1 MDKWSGKTALVTG
14 AYSGIGGA
22 ISEAMIKQ
30 GMNVVGCGRN
40 IERLKDFASSLN
52 GPGQFIPVKCDIS
65 IEEEV
70 LDMFK
75 TAKQKLGGIHVCI
88 NNAGLNFDTTL
99 LEGKTDDW
107 KKVLDI
113 NVIGLSVCTR
123 EAVKSMRENNID
135 DGHIIN
141 IGSLGGL
148 RLEKDYHAAHMYYA
162 SKFAVRA
169 LTEGTRNEVRD
180 AGTNIRVSLISPG
193 VVETEF
199 QYRMRGPEKAKKMY
213 GSIQT
218 MEPKDIADSVVYVLS
233 APLHVQVTQLTI
245 ETTDSNINFAAR

>member
-1 MDKWSGKTALVTG
+1 MEKWRGKTALITG
-14 AYSGIGGA
+14 AYVGIGGA
-22 ISEAMIKQ
+22 ISEELVKY

-40 IERLKDFASSLN
+40 LERLEEFAHSLK
-52 GPGQFIPVKCDIS
+52 GPGHFIPVRCDIS
-65 IEEEV
+65 KEEEV
-70 LDMFK
+70 LNMFK
-75 TAKQKLGGIHVCI
+75 IAEDKYGGIHVWI

-99 LEGKTDDW
+99 LEGKTEDW
-107 KKVLDI
+107 RKVLDI
-113 NVIGLSVCTR
+113 NVIGLSMVTR
-123 EAVKSMRENNID
+123 EAVKSMKENGINN
-135 DGHIIN
+135 GHIIN

-169 LTEGTRNEVRD
+169 LTEGTRNEVRA
-180 AGTNIRVSLISPG
+180 AGTNIRVSQISPG